1 MRQNHLSP
9 ALLCGVAAA
18 VPAACAAQPGAG
30 GRGSGRPNIV
40 YIMTDDHAYQTVGA
54 YGHPIS
60 RLAPTPNIDRLAREG
75 MLFREAFVENSIS
88 APSRATLLTG
98 VYSHRHGQTTLSYGI
113 MDTTLVHFPELLRA
127 EGYLTAIFGKW
138 HLSVEPKGFD
148 HYDLLWDQGEYYN
161 PVMRTPETG
170 GRYVRQEGYA
180 TDIITDHA
188 LAWLDAR
195 RDDDAPFCLMIHH
208 KAPHRNWMADLKYL
222 DLYEDVEFPE
232 PETLFDDYATRG
244 DQMRQQQLTIDRHM
258 GYAFDF
264 KVEELKDEPTLQ
276 YIHDSWDIAMS
287 TLTPEQRRVWDDSY
301 GRKNRD
307 FLADRPEG
315 KELLR
320 WKYQRYIH
328 DYCRTIRSVDDQ
340 IGRVLDYL
348 EENGLMDNTLI
359 VYTSDQGFL
368 LGEHGLY
375 DKRFMYEES
384 FRTPLIMAWRG
395 HIRPG
400 TVCRELVQNID
411 YAPTLLDAAGVGVPD
426 GMDGVS
432 LQPLFRSGKARGWRT
447 SLYYQYYDY
456 PAVGSVRAHYGIR
469 TDRYKLIHWFGP
481 GADGDPDIDFWELYD
496 LRKDPCEV
504 HNVYEERGYLPI
516 RRELARLLAEKR
528 GELGIR
534 KLVCMAVDKDIRKI
548 LSGCPCFMSGRKIRF
563 HVYVVC
569 RSGRCIYVSTL
580 KRSYFAIGPRFAV
593 VLRNGRCRKISHV
606 HTMYNQI
613 NVVYLYYDNK

>member
-18 VPAACAAQPGAG
+18 VPAACAAQQGAG
-30 GRGSGRPNIV
+30 GRESGRPNIV

-384 FRTPLIMAWRG
+384 FRTPLVMRLPGGVRG
-395 HIRPG
+395 NIA
-400 TVCRELVQNID
+400 EMVQNID
-411 YAPTLLDAAGVGVPD
+411 YAPTFLELAGVAVPD
-426 GMDGVS
+426 DIQGVS
-432 LQPLFRSGKARGWRT
+432 LLPLLRGEHPAGWRR
-447 SLYYQYYDY
+447 SLYYHFYEY
-456 PAVGSVRAHYGIR
+456 PAEHMVRRHYGVR
-469 TDRYKLIHWFGP
+469 NDRWKLIHFYN
-481 GADGDPDIDFWELYD
+481 DIDQWELYD
-496 LRKDPCEV
+496 LQEDPHELR
-504 HNVYEERGYLPI
+504 NLYGLPEYAAP
-516 RRELARLLAEKR
+516 RREMTDELVRLQTQYGDTLALR
-528 GELGIR
+528 
-534 KLVCMAVDKDIRKI
+534 
-548 LSGCPCFMSGRKIRF
+548 
-563 HVYVVC
+563 
-569 RSGRCIYVSTL
+569 
-580 KRSYFAIGPRFAV
+580 
-593 VLRNGRCRKISHV
+593 RNGRV
-606 HTMYNQI
+606 TAANG
-613 NVVYLYYDNK
+613 N

>member
-18 VPAACAAQPGAG
+18 VPAACAAQQGAG
-30 GRGSGRPNIV
+30 GRESGRPNIV

-113 MDTTLVHFPELLRA
+113 VDTTLVHFPELLRA

-534 KLVCMAVDKDIRKI
+534 
-548 LSGCPCFMSGRKIRF
+548 
-563 HVYVVC
+563 
-569 RSGRCIYVSTL
+569 
-580 KRSYFAIGPRFAV
+580 
-593 VLRNGRCRKISHV
+593 
-606 HTMYNQI
+606 
-613 NVVYLYYDNK
+613 

>member
-18 VPAACAAQPGAG
+18 VPAACAAQQGAG
-30 GRGSGRPNIV
+30 GRESGRPNIV

-127 EGYLTAIFGKW
+127 EGYRTAIFGKW

-188 LAWLDAR
+188 LAWLDGH

-348 EENGLMDNTLI
+348 EESGLMDNTLI

-384 FRTPLIMAWRG
+384 FRTPLVMRLPGGARG
-395 HIRPG
+395 DI
-400 TVCRELVQNID
+400 VEMVQNID
-411 YAPTLLDAAGVGVPD
+411 YAPTFLELAGVPVPAD
-426 GMDGVS
+426 MQGLS
-432 LQPLFRSGKARGWRT
+432 LLPLLKGGHPADWRR
-447 SLYYQYYDY
+447 SLYYHFYEY
-456 PAVGSVRAHYGIR
+456 PAEHMVKRHYGVR
-469 TDRYKLIHWFGP
+469 NDRWKLIHFYN
-481 GADGDPDIDFWELYD
+481 DIDQWELYD
-496 LRKDPCEV
+496 LQEDPHELR
-504 HNVYEERGYLPI
+504 NLYGLPEYAAP
-516 RRELARLLAEKR
+516 RREMTDELVRLQTQYGDTLALR
-528 GELGIR
+528 
-534 KLVCMAVDKDIRKI
+534 
-548 LSGCPCFMSGRKIRF
+548 
-563 HVYVVC
+563 
-569 RSGRCIYVSTL
+569 
-580 KRSYFAIGPRFAV
+580 
-593 VLRNGRCRKISHV
+593 RNGRV
-606 HTMYNQI
+606 TAANG
-613 NVVYLYYDNK
+613 N

>member
-18 VPAACAAQPGAG
+18 VPAACAAQQGAG
-30 GRGSGRPNIV
+30 GRESGRPNIV

-348 EENGLMDNTLI
+348 EENGLMDNTMI

-384 FRTPLIMAWRG
+384 FADHGVARAYPSRYGL
-395 HIRPG
+395 PG
-400 TVCRELVQNID
+400 AGAEYRLC
-411 YAPTLLDAAGVGVPD
+411 PDAA
-426 GMDGVS
+426 
-432 LQPLFRSGKARGWRT
+432 RRR
-447 SLYYQYYDY
+447 
-456 PAVGSVRAHYGIR
+456 RR
-469 TDRYKLIHWFGP
+469 RGP
-481 GADGDPDIDFWELYD
+481 G
-496 LRKDPCEV
+496 
-504 HNVYEERGYLPI
+504 
-516 RRELARLLAEKR
+516 
-528 GELGIR
+528 
-534 KLVCMAVDKDIRKI
+534 
-548 LSGCPCFMSGRKIRF
+548 
-563 HVYVVC
+563 
-569 RSGRCIYVSTL
+569 
-580 KRSYFAIGPRFAV
+580 
-593 VLRNGRCRKISHV
+593 RNGRRFAATPVPQRKGARLADVALLPVLRLPSRRQRTGALRHPDRSLQADPLV
-606 HTMYNQI
+606 RSGGGRRSRYRLLGA
-613 NVVYLYYDNK
+613 VRPAERPLRGA

>member
-18 VPAACAAQPGAG
+18 VPAACAAQQGAG
-30 GRGSGRPNIV
+30 GRESGRPNIV

-384 FRTPLIMAWRG
+384 FRTPLVMRLPGGARG
-395 HIRPG
+395 DI
-400 TVCRELVQNID
+400 VEMVQNID
-411 YAPTLLDAAGVGVPD
+411 YAPTFLELAGVAVPD
-426 GMDGVS
+426 DIQGVS
-432 LQPLFRSGKARGWRT
+432 LLPLLRGEHPAGWRR
-447 SLYYQYYDY
+447 SLYYHFYEY
-456 PAVGSVRAHYGIR
+456 PAEHMVRRHYGVR
-469 TDRYKLIHWFGP
+469 NDRWKLIHFYN
-481 GADGDPDIDFWELYD
+481 DIDQWELYD
-496 LRKDPCEV
+496 LQEDPHELR
-504 HNVYEERGYLPI
+504 NLYGLPEYAAP
-516 RRELARLLAEKR
+516 RREMTDELVRLQTQYGDTLALR
-528 GELGIR
+528 
-534 KLVCMAVDKDIRKI
+534 
-548 LSGCPCFMSGRKIRF
+548 
-563 HVYVVC
+563 
-569 RSGRCIYVSTL
+569 
-580 KRSYFAIGPRFAV
+580 
-593 VLRNGRCRKISHV
+593 RNGRV
-606 HTMYNQI
+606 TAANG
-613 NVVYLYYDNK
+613 N

>member
-18 VPAACAAQPGAG
+18 VPAACAAQQGAG
-30 GRGSGRPNIV
+30 GRESGRPNIV

-127 EGYLTAIFGKW
+127 EGYRTAIFGKW

-188 LAWLDAR
+188 LAWLDGH

-348 EENGLMDNTLI
+348 EESGLMDNTLI

-411 YAPTLLDAAGVGVPD
+411 YAPTLLDAAGVAVPD

-504 HNVYEERGYLPI
+504 HNVYEERGYLSAGSWCGCWPKNAASWESDSWFACRLI
-516 RRELARLLAEKR
+516 RTFGKSFPDVLFSCPVVKHASMHLPS
-528 GELGIR
+528 
-534 KLVCMAVDKDIRKI
+534 AV
-548 LSGCPCFMSGRKIRF
+548 PVAVFM
-563 HVYVVC
+563 
-569 RSGRCIYVSTL
+569 
-580 KRSYFAIGPRFAV
+580 
-593 VLRNGRCRKISHV
+593 
-606 HTMYNQI
+606 
-613 NVVYLYYDNK
+613 

>member
-18 VPAACAAQPGAG
+18 VPAACAAQQGAG
-30 GRGSGRPNIV
+30 GRESGRPNIV

-127 EGYLTAIFGKW
+127 EGYRTAIFGKW

-188 LAWLDAR
+188 LAWLDGH

-348 EENGLMDNTLI
+348 EESGLMDNTLI

-384 FRTPLIMAWRG
+384 FRTPLVMRLPGGARG
-395 HIRPG
+395 DI
-400 TVCRELVQNID
+400 VEMVQNID
-411 YAPTLLDAAGVGVPD
+411 YAPTFLELAGVPVPAD
-426 GMDGVS
+426 MQGLS
-432 LQPLFRSGKARGWRT
+432 LLPLLKGGHPADWRR
-447 SLYYQYYDY
+447 SLYYHFYEY
-456 PAVGSVRAHYGIR
+456 PAEHMVKRHYGVR
-469 TDRYKLIHWFGP
+469 NDRWKLIHFYN
-481 GADGDPDIDFWELYD
+481 DIDQWELYD
-496 LRKDPCEV
+496 LQEDPHELR
-504 HNVYEERGYLPI
+504 NLYGLPEYAAP
-516 RRELARLLAEKR
+516 RREMTEELVRLQTQYGDTLALR
-528 GELGIR
+528 
-534 KLVCMAVDKDIRKI
+534 
-548 LSGCPCFMSGRKIRF
+548 
-563 HVYVVC
+563 
-569 RSGRCIYVSTL
+569 
-580 KRSYFAIGPRFAV
+580 
-593 VLRNGRCRKISHV
+593 RNGRV
-606 HTMYNQI
+606 TAANG
-613 NVVYLYYDNK
+613 N

>member
-18 VPAACAAQPGAG
+18 VPAACAAQQGAG
-30 GRGSGRPNIV
+30 GRESGRPNIV

-384 FRTPLIMAWRG
+384 FRTPLVMRLPGGVRG
-395 HIRPG
+395 DIA
-400 TVCRELVQNID
+400 EMVQNID
-411 YAPTLLDAAGVGVPD
+411 YAPTFLELAGVAVPD
-426 GMDGVS
+426 DIQGVS
-432 LQPLFRSGKARGWRT
+432 LLPLLRGEHPAGWRR
-447 SLYYQYYDY
+447 SLYYHFYEY
-456 PAVGSVRAHYGIR
+456 PAEHMVRRHYGVR
-469 TDRYKLIHWFGP
+469 NDRWKLIHFYN
-481 GADGDPDIDFWELYD
+481 DIDQWELYD
-496 LRKDPCEV
+496 LQEDPHELR
-504 HNVYEERGYLPI
+504 NLYGLPEYAAP
-516 RRELARLLAEKR
+516 RREMTDELVRLQTQYGDTLALR
-528 GELGIR
+528 
-534 KLVCMAVDKDIRKI
+534 
-548 LSGCPCFMSGRKIRF
+548 
-563 HVYVVC
+563 
-569 RSGRCIYVSTL
+569 
-580 KRSYFAIGPRFAV
+580 
-593 VLRNGRCRKISHV
+593 RNGRV
-606 HTMYNQI
+606 TAANG
-613 NVVYLYYDNK
+613 N

>member
-18 VPAACAAQPGAG
+18 VPAACAAQQGTG
-30 GRGSGRPNIV
+30 GRESGRPNIV

-60 RLAPTPNIDRLAREG
+60 WLAPTPNIDRLAREG

-127 EGYLTAIFGKW
+127 EGYRTAIFGKW

-188 LAWLDAR
+188 LAWLDGH

-222 DLYEDVEFPE
+222 DLYENVEFPE

-384 FRTPLIMAWRG
+384 FRTPLVMRLPGGARG
-395 HIRPG
+395 DIA
-400 TVCRELVQNID
+400 EMVQNID
-411 YAPTLLDAAGVGVPD
+411 YAPTFLELAGVAVPD
-426 GMDGVS
+426 DMQGLS
-432 LQPLFRSGKARGWRT
+432 LLPLLKGGHPADWRR
-447 SLYYQYYDY
+447 SLYYHFYEY
-456 PAVGSVRAHYGIR
+456 PAEHMVRRHYGAR
-469 TDRYKLIHWFGP
+469 NDRWKLIHFYN
-481 GADGDPDIDFWELYD
+481 DIDQWELYD
-496 LRKDPCEV
+496 LQEDPHELR
-504 HNVYEERGYLPI
+504 NLYGLPEYAAP
-516 RRELARLLAEKR
+516 RREMTEELVRLQTQYGDTLALR
-528 GELGIR
+528 
-534 KLVCMAVDKDIRKI
+534 
-548 LSGCPCFMSGRKIRF
+548 
-563 HVYVVC
+563 
-569 RSGRCIYVSTL
+569 
-580 KRSYFAIGPRFAV
+580 
-593 VLRNGRCRKISHV
+593 RNGRV
-606 HTMYNQI
+606 TAANG
-613 NVVYLYYDNK
+613 N

>member
-18 VPAACAAQPGAG
+18 VPAACAAQQGAG
-30 GRGSGRPNIV
+30 GRESGRPNIV

-127 EGYLTAIFGKW
+127 EGYRTAIFGKW

-188 LAWLDAR
+188 LAWLDGH

-276 YIHDSWDIAMS
+276 YIHDGWDIAMS

-348 EENGLMDNTLI
+348 EESGLMDNTLI

-384 FRTPLIMAWRG
+384 FRTPLVMRLPGGARG
-395 HIRPG
+395 DI
-400 TVCRELVQNID
+400 VEMVQNID
-411 YAPTLLDAAGVGVPD
+411 YAPTFLELAGVPVPAD
-426 GMDGVS
+426 MQGLS
-432 LQPLFRSGKARGWRT
+432 LLPLLKGGHPADWRR
-447 SLYYQYYDY
+447 SLYYHFYEY
-456 PAVGSVRAHYGIR
+456 PAEHMVKRHYGVR
-469 TDRYKLIHWFGP
+469 NDRWKLIHFYN
-481 GADGDPDIDFWELYD
+481 DIDQWELYD
-496 LRKDPCEV
+496 LQEDPHELR
-504 HNVYEERGYLPI
+504 NLYGLPEYAAP
-516 RRELARLLAEKR
+516 RREMTEELVRLQTQYGDTLALR
-528 GELGIR
+528 
-534 KLVCMAVDKDIRKI
+534 
-548 LSGCPCFMSGRKIRF
+548 
-563 HVYVVC
+563 
-569 RSGRCIYVSTL
+569 
-580 KRSYFAIGPRFAV
+580 
-593 VLRNGRCRKISHV
+593 RNGRV
-606 HTMYNQI
+606 TAANG
-613 NVVYLYYDNK
+613 N

>member
-18 VPAACAAQPGAG
+18 VPAACAAQQGAG
-30 GRGSGRPNIV
+30 GRESGRPNIV

-127 EGYLTAIFGKW
+127 EGYRTAIFGKW

-188 LAWLDAR
+188 LAWLDGH

-276 YIHDSWDIAMS
+276 YIHDGWDIAMS

-348 EENGLMDNTLI
+348 EESGLMDNTLI

-384 FRTPLIMAWRG
+384 FRTPLVMRLPGGVRG
-395 HIRPG
+395 DIA
-400 TVCRELVQNID
+400 EMVQNID
-411 YAPTLLDAAGVGVPD
+411 YAPTFLELAGVAVPD
-426 GMDGVS
+426 DIQGVS
-432 LQPLFRSGKARGWRT
+432 LLPLLRGEHPAGWRR
-447 SLYYQYYDY
+447 SLYYHFYEY
-456 PAVGSVRAHYGIR
+456 PAEHMVRRHYGVR
-469 TDRYKLIHWFGP
+469 NDRWKLIHFYN
-481 GADGDPDIDFWELYD
+481 DIDQWELYD
-496 LRKDPCEV
+496 LQEDPHELR
-504 HNVYEERGYLPI
+504 NLYGLPEYAAP
-516 RRELARLLAEKR
+516 RREMTEELVRLQTQYGDTLALR
-528 GELGIR
+528 
-534 KLVCMAVDKDIRKI
+534 
-548 LSGCPCFMSGRKIRF
+548 
-563 HVYVVC
+563 
-569 RSGRCIYVSTL
+569 
-580 KRSYFAIGPRFAV
+580 
-593 VLRNGRCRKISHV
+593 RNGRV
-606 HTMYNQI
+606 TAANG
-613 NVVYLYYDNK
+613 N

>member
-9 ALLCGVAAA
+9 TLLCGVAAL
-18 VPAACAAQPGAG
+18 VPAACAAQRVAG
-30 GRGSGRPNIV
+30 GKASGRPNIV
-40 YIMTDDHAYQTVGA
+40 YIMTDDHAYQTISA

-98 VYSHRHGQTTLSYGI
+98 MYSHRHGQTTLSYGI

-127 EGYLTAIFGKW
+127 EGYRTAIFGKW

-148 HYDLLWDQGEYYN
+148 YYDLLWDQGEYYN
-161 PVMRTPETG
+161 PSMRTPQTG
-170 GRYVRQEGYA
+170 GEYLRQEGYA

-188 LAWLDAR
+188 LAWLDR
-195 RDDDAPFCLMIHH
+195 QQSDDEPFCLMIHH

-276 YIHDSWDIAMS
+276 YIHDSWDIAMR
-287 TLTPEQRRVWDDSY
+287 TLTPEQRRVWDEAY
-301 GRKNRD
+301 ARMNRE
-307 FLADRPEG
+307 FLASRPEG

-400 TVCRELVQNID
+400 SVCRQLVQNID
-411 YAPTLLDAAGVGVPD
+411 YAPTLLAAAGVETPED
-426 GMDGVS
+426 MDGVS
-432 LQPLFRSGKARGWRT
+432 LLPLFRNGKAHDWRT

-481 GADGDPDIDFWELYD
+481 GANGDPDIDFWELYD
-496 LRKDPCEV
+496 LKKDSCEV
-504 HNVYEERGYLPI
+504 HNIYEDPRYVRI
-516 RRELARLLAEKR
+516 RRELSQLLAEKR
-528 GELGIR
+528 GELEIE
-534 KLVCMAVDKDIRKI
+534 
-548 LSGCPCFMSGRKIRF
+548 
-563 HVYVVC
+563 
-569 RSGRCIYVSTL
+569 
-580 KRSYFAIGPRFAV
+580 
-593 VLRNGRCRKISHV
+593 
-606 HTMYNQI
+606 
-613 NVVYLYYDNK
+613 

>member
-18 VPAACAAQPGAG
+18 VPAACAAQQGAG
-30 GRGSGRPNIV
+30 GRESGRPNIV

-384 FRTPLIMAWRG
+384 FRTPLVMRLPGGARG
-395 HIRPG
+395 DI
-400 TVCRELVQNID
+400 VEMVQNID
-411 YAPTLLDAAGVGVPD
+411 YAPTFLELAGVAVPD
-426 GMDGVS
+426 DIQGVS
-432 LQPLFRSGKARGWRT
+432 LLPLLRGEHPAGWRR
-447 SLYYQYYDY
+447 SLYYHFYEY
-456 PAVGSVRAHYGIR
+456 PAEHMVKRHYGVR
-469 TDRYKLIHWFGP
+469 NDRWKLIHFYN
-481 GADGDPDIDFWELYD
+481 DIDQWELYD
-496 LRKDPCEV
+496 LQEDPHELR
-504 HNVYEERGYLPI
+504 NLYGLPEYAAP
-516 RRELARLLAEKR
+516 RREMTDELVRLQTQYGDTLALR
-528 GELGIR
+528 
-534 KLVCMAVDKDIRKI
+534 
-548 LSGCPCFMSGRKIRF
+548 
-563 HVYVVC
+563 
-569 RSGRCIYVSTL
+569 
-580 KRSYFAIGPRFAV
+580 
-593 VLRNGRCRKISHV
+593 RNGRV
-606 HTMYNQI
+606 TAANG
-613 NVVYLYYDNK
+613 N

>member
-18 VPAACAAQPGAG
+18 VPAACAAQQGAG
-30 GRGSGRPNIV
+30 GRESGRPNIV

-127 EGYLTAIFGKW
+127 EGYRTAIFGKW

-161 PVMRTPETG
+161 PVMRTPKTG

-188 LAWLDAR
+188 LAWLDGH

-348 EENGLMDNTLI
+348 EESGLMDNTLI

-411 YAPTLLDAAGVGVPD
+411 YAPTFLELAGVPVPAD
-426 GMDGVS
+426 MQGLS
-432 LQPLFRSGKARGWRT
+432 LLPLLKGGHSADWRR
-447 SLYYQYYDY
+447 SLYYHFYEY
-456 PAVGSVRAHYGIR
+456 PAEHMVKRHYGVR
-469 TDRYKLIHWFGP
+469 NDRWKLIHFYN
-481 GADGDPDIDFWELYD
+481 DIDQWELYD
-496 LRKDPCEV
+496 LQEDPHELR
-504 HNVYEERGYLPI
+504 NLYGLPEYAAP
-516 RRELARLLAEKR
+516 RREMTEELVRLQTQYGDTLALR
-528 GELGIR
+528 
-534 KLVCMAVDKDIRKI
+534 
-548 LSGCPCFMSGRKIRF
+548 
-563 HVYVVC
+563 
-569 RSGRCIYVSTL
+569 
-580 KRSYFAIGPRFAV
+580 
-593 VLRNGRCRKISHV
+593 RNGRV
-606 HTMYNQI
+606 TAANG
-613 NVVYLYYDNK
+613 N

>member
-18 VPAACAAQPGAG
+18 VPAACAAQQGAG
-30 GRGSGRPNIV
+30 GRESGRPNIV

-127 EGYLTAIFGKW
+127 EGYRTAIFGKW

-188 LAWLDAR
+188 LAWLDGH

-348 EENGLMDNTLI
+348 EESGLMDNTLI

-384 FRTPLIMAWRG
+384 FRTPLVMRLPGGARG
-395 HIRPG
+395 DI
-400 TVCRELVQNID
+400 VEMVQNID
-411 YAPTLLDAAGVGVPD
+411 YAPTFLELAGVAVPD
-426 GMDGVS
+426 DIQGVS
-432 LQPLFRSGKARGWRT
+432 LLPLLKGGHPADWRR
-447 SLYYQYYDY
+447 SLYYHFYEY
-456 PAVGSVRAHYGIR
+456 PAEHMVRRHYGAR
-469 TDRYKLIHWFGP
+469 NDRWKLIHFYN
-481 GADGDPDIDFWELYD
+481 DIDQWELYD
-496 LRKDPCEV
+496 LQEDPHELR
-504 HNVYEERGYLPI
+504 NLYGLPEYAAP
-516 RRELARLLAEKR
+516 RREMTEELVRLQTQYGDTLALR
-528 GELGIR
+528 
-534 KLVCMAVDKDIRKI
+534 
-548 LSGCPCFMSGRKIRF
+548 
-563 HVYVVC
+563 
-569 RSGRCIYVSTL
+569 
-580 KRSYFAIGPRFAV
+580 
-593 VLRNGRCRKISHV
+593 RNGRV
-606 HTMYNQI
+606 TAANG
-613 NVVYLYYDNK
+613 N

>member
-18 VPAACAAQPGAG
+18 VPAACAAQQGAG
-30 GRGSGRPNIV
+30 GRESGRPNIV

-138 HLSVEPKGFD
+138 HLSVEHKGFD
-148 HYDLLWDQGEYYN
+148 HYDLLWDQGEYYT

-348 EENGLMDNTLI
+348 EENDLMDNTLI

-528 GELGIR
+528 GELGI
-534 KLVCMAVDKDIRKI
+534 
-548 LSGCPCFMSGRKIRF
+548 LSLI
-563 HVYVVC
+563 H
-569 RSGRCIYVSTL
+569 I
-580 KRSYFAIGPRFAV
+580 
-593 VLRNGRCRKISHV
+593 
-606 HTMYNQI
+606 
-613 NVVYLYYDNK
+613 

>member
-18 VPAACAAQPGAG
+18 VPAACAAQQGAG
-30 GRGSGRPNIV
+30 GRESGRPNIV

-127 EGYLTAIFGKW
+127 EGYRTAIFGKW

-188 LAWLDAR
+188 LAWLDGH

-328 DYCRTIRSVDDQ
+328 DYCRTIRLVDDQ

-348 EENGLMDNTLI
+348 EESGLMDNTLI

-384 FRTPLIMAWRG
+384 FRTPLVMRLPGGARG
-395 HIRPG
+395 DI
-400 TVCRELVQNID
+400 VEMVQNID
-411 YAPTLLDAAGVGVPD
+411 YAPTFLELAGVAVPAD
-426 GMDGVS
+426 MQGLS
-432 LQPLFRSGKARGWRT
+432 LLPLLKGGHPADWRR
-447 SLYYQYYDY
+447 SLYYHFYEY
-456 PAVGSVRAHYGIR
+456 PAEHMVKRHYGVR
-469 TDRYKLIHWFGP
+469 NDRWKLIHFYN
-481 GADGDPDIDFWELYD
+481 DIDQWELYD
-496 LRKDPCEV
+496 LQEDPHELR
-504 HNVYEERGYLPI
+504 NLYGLPEYAAP
-516 RRELARLLAEKR
+516 RREMTEELVRLQTQYGDTLALR
-528 GELGIR
+528 
-534 KLVCMAVDKDIRKI
+534 
-548 LSGCPCFMSGRKIRF
+548 
-563 HVYVVC
+563 
-569 RSGRCIYVSTL
+569 
-580 KRSYFAIGPRFAV
+580 
-593 VLRNGRCRKISHV
+593 RNGRV
-606 HTMYNQI
+606 MAANG
-613 NVVYLYYDNK
+613 N

>member
-18 VPAACAAQPGAG
+18 VPAACAAQQGAG
-30 GRGSGRPNIV
+30 GRESGRPNIV
-40 YIMTDDHAYQTVGA
+40 YIMTDDHAYQTVGV

-127 EGYLTAIFGKW
+127 EGYRTAIFGKW
-138 HLSVEPKGFD
+138 HLSIEPKGFD

-188 LAWLDAR
+188 LAWLDGH

-384 FRTPLIMAWRG
+384 FRTPLVMRLPGGARG
-395 HIRPG
+395 DI
-400 TVCRELVQNID
+400 VEMVQNID
-411 YAPTLLDAAGVGVPD
+411 YAPTFLELAGVAVPAD
-426 GMDGVS
+426 MQGLS
-432 LQPLFRSGKARGWRT
+432 LLPLLKGGHPADWRR
-447 SLYYQYYDY
+447 SLYYHFYEY
-456 PAVGSVRAHYGIR
+456 PAEHMVKRHYGVR
-469 TDRYKLIHWFGP
+469 NDRWKLIHFYN
-481 GADGDPDIDFWELYD
+481 DIDQWELYD
-496 LRKDPCEV
+496 LQEDPHELR
-504 HNVYEERGYLPI
+504 NLYGLPEYAVP
-516 RRELARLLAEKR
+516 RREMTEELVRLQTQYGDTLALR
-528 GELGIR
+528 
-534 KLVCMAVDKDIRKI
+534 
-548 LSGCPCFMSGRKIRF
+548 
-563 HVYVVC
+563 
-569 RSGRCIYVSTL
+569 
-580 KRSYFAIGPRFAV
+580 
-593 VLRNGRCRKISHV
+593 RNGRV
-606 HTMYNQI
+606 TAANG
-613 NVVYLYYDNK
+613 N

>member
-18 VPAACAAQPGAG
+18 VPAACAAQQGAG
-30 GRGSGRPNIV
+30 GRESGRPNIV

-127 EGYLTAIFGKW
+127 EGYRTAIFGKW

-188 LAWLDAR
+188 LAWLDGH

-348 EENGLMDNTLI
+348 EESGLMDNTLI

-384 FRTPLIMAWRG
+384 FRTPLVMRLPGGVRG
-395 HIRPG
+395 DIA
-400 TVCRELVQNID
+400 EMVQNID
-411 YAPTLLDAAGVGVPD
+411 YAPTFLELAGVAVPD
-426 GMDGVS
+426 DIQGVS
-432 LQPLFRSGKARGWRT
+432 LLPLLRGEHPAGWRR
-447 SLYYQYYDY
+447 SLYYHFYEY
-456 PAVGSVRAHYGIR
+456 PAEHMVRRHYGVR
-469 TDRYKLIHWFGP
+469 NDRWKLIHFYN
-481 GADGDPDIDFWELYD
+481 DIDQWELYD
-496 LRKDPCEV
+496 LQEDPHELR
-504 HNVYEERGYLPI
+504 NLYGLPEYAAP
-516 RRELARLLAEKR
+516 RREMTDELVRLQTQYGDTLALR
-528 GELGIR
+528 
-534 KLVCMAVDKDIRKI
+534 
-548 LSGCPCFMSGRKIRF
+548 
-563 HVYVVC
+563 
-569 RSGRCIYVSTL
+569 
-580 KRSYFAIGPRFAV
+580 
-593 VLRNGRCRKISHV
+593 RNGRV
-606 HTMYNQI
+606 TAANG
-613 NVVYLYYDNK
+613 N

>member
-18 VPAACAAQPGAG
+18 VPAACAAQQGAG
-30 GRGSGRPNIV
+30 GRESGRPNIV

-127 EGYLTAIFGKW
+127 EGYRTAIFGKW
-138 HLSVEPKGFD
+138 HLSIEPKGFD

-188 LAWLDAR
+188 LAWLDGH

-348 EENGLMDNTLI
+348 EESGLMDNTLI

-400 TVCRELVQNID
+400 TGLPGAGAEYRLC
-411 YAPTLLDAAGVGVPD
+411 PDAA
-426 GMDGVS
+426 
-432 LQPLFRSGKARGWRT
+432 RRR
-447 SLYYQYYDY
+447 
-456 PAVGSVRAHYGIR
+456 RR
-469 TDRYKLIHWFGP
+469 RGP
-481 GADGDPDIDFWELYD
+481 G
-496 LRKDPCEV
+496 
-504 HNVYEERGYLPI
+504 
-516 RRELARLLAEKR
+516 
-528 GELGIR
+528 
-534 KLVCMAVDKDIRKI
+534 
-548 LSGCPCFMSGRKIRF
+548 
-563 HVYVVC
+563 
-569 RSGRCIYVSTL
+569 
-580 KRSYFAIGPRFAV
+580 
-593 VLRNGRCRKISHV
+593 RNGRRFAATPVPQRKGARLADVALLPVLRLSRRRQRACALRHPDRSLQTDPLV
-606 HTMYNQI
+606 RSGGGRRPRHRLLGA
-613 NVVYLYYDNK
+613 VRPAERSLRGA

>member
-1 MRQNHLSP
+1 MEKRLFLFGGL
-9 ALLCGVAAA
+9 AAVAATGCA
-18 VPAACAAQPGAG
+18 RQSEAPA
-30 GRGSGRPNIV
+30 RPMNIL

-384 FRTPLIMAWRG
+384 FRTPLVMRLPGGVRG
-395 HIRPG
+395 DIA
-400 TVCRELVQNID
+400 EMVQNID
-411 YAPTLLDAAGVGVPD
+411 YAPTFLELAGVAVPD
-426 GMDGVS
+426 DIQGVS
-432 LQPLFRSGKARGWRT
+432 LLPLLRGEHPAGWRR
-447 SLYYQYYDY
+447 SLYYHFYEY
-456 PAVGSVRAHYGIR
+456 PAEHMVRRHYGVR
-469 TDRYKLIHWFGP
+469 NDRWKLIHFYN
-481 GADGDPDIDFWELYD
+481 DIDQWELYD
-496 LRKDPCEV
+496 LQEDPHELR
-504 HNVYEERGYLPI
+504 NLYGLPEYAAP
-516 RRELARLLAEKR
+516 RREMTDELVRLQTQYGDTLALR
-528 GELGIR
+528 
-534 KLVCMAVDKDIRKI
+534 
-548 LSGCPCFMSGRKIRF
+548 
-563 HVYVVC
+563 
-569 RSGRCIYVSTL
+569 
-580 KRSYFAIGPRFAV
+580 
-593 VLRNGRCRKISHV
+593 RNGRV
-606 HTMYNQI
+606 TAANG
-613 NVVYLYYDNK
+613 N